1 MIELMLDEAYT
12 RRAPQVIGTAKRS
25 IDVSL
30 YKAVVNGKNA
40 KKSSR
45 IMLDRLL
52 IAARQN
58 VTVRV
63 LLNTASPAVH
73 LRQQNRIAAQWMK
86 EHGIQVRHLTAQRC
100 NHAKFLV
107 VDDSYA
113 IVGSHNWSF
122 DSLRRNHEASL
133 GTDDPYVIEQL
144 HKNFNHLWS
153 TATKFAPLKS
163 STTSKKE
170 V

>member
-12 RRAPQVIGTAKRS
+12 RRAPQIIGTAKRS
-25 IDVSL
+25 LDVSL
-30 YKAVVNGKNA
+30 YKAIVHGKPA

-52 IAARQN
+52 VAAKQN

-63 LLNTASPAVH
+63 LLNTASPAVR

-86 EHGIQVRHLTAQRC
+86 DHGIQVRHLVANRC
-100 NHAKFLV
+100 NHAKFII
-107 VDDSYA
+107 VDDSFA
-113 IVGSHNWSF
+113 VVGSHNWSY
-122 DSLRRNHEASL
+122 DSLRRNHEASI

-144 HKNFNHLWS
+144 HKNFDHLWAS
-153 TATKFAPLKS
+153 SAAFSPLKS
-163 STTSKKE
+163 QTANKKGG
-170 V
+170 

>member
-12 RRAPQVIGTAKRS
+12 MRAPQIIGTAKRS

-30 YKAVVNGKNA
+30 YKAIVRGKLA

-52 IAARQN
+52 IAAKQN

-63 LLNTASPAVH
+63 LLNIASPAVR
-73 LRQQNRIAAQWMK
+73 LRQQNNIAAQWMR
-86 EHGIQVRHLTAQRC
+86 EHGIQVRHLAGSRC
-100 NHAKFLV
+100 NHAKFIV

-113 IVGSHNWSF
+113 LVGSHNWSY
-122 DSLRRNHEASL
+122 DSLRRNHEASI
-133 GTDDPYVIEQL
+133 GTDDPYTIQQL
-144 HKNFNHLWS
+144 RKNFEHLWG
-153 TATKFAPLKS
+153 AYVKFAVLKS
-163 STTSKKE
+163 QTEKQKG
-170 V
+170 

>member
-12 RRAPQVIGTAKRS
+12 RRAPQIIGTAKRS
-25 IDVSL
+25 IEVSL
-30 YKAVVNGKNA
+30 YKAIVHGKPA

-52 IAARQN
+52 IAAKQN

-63 LLNTASPAVH
+63 LLNTASPAVR

-86 EHGIQVRHLTAQRC
+86 DHGIQVRHLVASRC
-100 NHAKFLV
+100 NHAKFIV

-113 IVGSHNWSF
+113 VVGSHNWSHA
-122 DSLRRNHEASL
+122 SLRRNHEASI
-133 GTDDPYVIEQL
+133 GTDDPYTIKQL
-144 HKNFNHLWS
+144 RKNFDHLWS
-153 TATKFAPLKS
+153 TAVNFSPIVNQ
-163 STTSKKE
+163 TSDKKGA
-170 V
+170 